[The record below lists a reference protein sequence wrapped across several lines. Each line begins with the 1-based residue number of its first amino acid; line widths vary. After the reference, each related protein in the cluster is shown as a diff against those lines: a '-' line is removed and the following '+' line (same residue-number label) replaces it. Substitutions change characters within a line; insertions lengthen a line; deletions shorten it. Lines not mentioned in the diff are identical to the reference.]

1 MFRLPCKNKHPTYS
15 LSYCAT
21 VKELAMRKLANR
33 RHLGH
38 YPFRTRK
45 ENTMCG
51 IMGITGR
58 ANAIPN
64 VVAGLRALEYRGYD
78 SVGMVWQDGKTLASK
93 HVVGR
98 VDAIDAVLPAGLS
111 STCALGHTRWA
122 THGAPTEY
130 NAHPHFDTKRTIAVV
145 HNGIIDNYTKLR
157 AELEEQGVLFASDT
171 DTESIAHLIARE
183 YQGDLVAAVEKVL
196 PMLEGVY
203 ALGVMAQDQPGLLV
217 GARKGSPLTV
227 GFGDNMYML
236 ASDVVPF
243 LSHTRKAC
251 YLDDGQIAVLTP
263 TSCTIRQDGAPV
275 SPTITTIEWNAEDAS
290 KEGYEHY
297 MLKEIHEQPKALK
310 TLISSR
316 LTLPES
322 GMPEIRVPDGDIPDE
337 ALDGIQRIVLLAHG
351 TAYHAAMVGR
361 LLIERVAR
369 IPCFP
374 EYASD
379 FRYRN
384 PIMEP
389 GTLYVVVTQSGETID
404 TLSALRLVKECGYP
418 SLALVNVPSSTIARE
433 ATYVSPL
440 MAGPEIGVASTK
452 AFTSMIAALY
462 LLALRLGIRR
472 GTEPVETLRRRAG
485 DLMKVS
491 ARMHEVLLKADA
503 IKEIALRYTDQ
514 DHFMF
519 LGRGTGWPL
528 AMEGALKLKEI
539 SYIHAEGM
547 NSSEI
552 KHGPLALVDE
562 KMPVLFITLKGERYD
577 RLLSNMNEVKAR
589 KGRILAIIS
598 QDDEEIHQHA
608 DDVFRIHDDCGVMN
622 SILCSVPLQLLAY
635 HAAVAR
641 NCDVDKPKNLAKSV
655 TVE

>member
-1 MFRLPCKNKHPTYS
+1 
-15 LSYCAT
+15 
-21 VKELAMRKLANR
+21 
-33 RHLGH
+33 
-38 YPFRTRK
+38 
-45 ENTMCG
+45 MCG

-58 ANAIPN
+58 ENAVPGVI
-64 VVAGLRALEYRGYD
+64 AGLRALEYRGYD
-78 SVGMVWQDGKTLASK
+78 SVGIVWQEAEGLRVTR
-93 HVVGR
+93 VVGR
-98 VDAIDAVLPAGLS
+98 VDKLDRELSKDACARA
-111 STCALGHTRWA
+111 ALGHTRWA

-130 NAHPHFDTKRTIAVV
+130 NAHPHCDPAKTIAVV
-145 HNGIIDNYTKLR
+145 HNGIIDNY
-157 AELEEQGVLFASDT
+157 AELREKLEREGALFASDT
-171 DTESIAHLIARE
+171 DTEVIAHLIARA
-183 YQGDLVAAVEKVL
+183 YDGDLVAAVEAAL
-196 PMLEGVY
+196 PGLEGVY
-203 ALGVMAQDQPGLLV
+203 ALGVMARDKPGLLV
-217 GARKGSPLTV
+217 GARKGSPLTI
-227 GFGDNMYML
+227 GFGDGMHML

-243 LSHTRKAC
+243 LNYTRKAM
-251 YLDDGQIAVLTP
+251 YLDDGQVAVLTP
-263 TSCTIRQDGAPV
+263 DSCEVRQNGAV
-275 SPTITTIEWNAEDAS
+275 VRPTISTIEWTAEDAS

-310 TLISSR
+310 NLVGAR
-316 LTLPES
+316 LVLPEQ
-322 GMPEIRVPDGDIPDE
+322 GWPEISVPEGDIPDA
-337 ALDGIQRIVLLAHG
+337 ALDGVQRIVLLAHG

-369 IPCFP
+369 IPCYP

-404 TLSALRLVKECGYP
+404 TLSALRLVKECGHP
-418 SLALVNVPSSTIARE
+418 TLALVNVPSSTIARE
-433 ATYVSPL
+433 AMYVFPL

-462 LLALRLGIRR
+462 ILALRFGMRR
-472 GTEPVETLRRRAG
+472 GTETMENMRRRAG
-485 DLMKVS
+485 DLLRVS
-491 ARMHEVLLKADA
+491 ARMHEVLLRADA
-503 IKEIALRYTDQ
+503 VKEIALKYTDQ
-514 DHFMF
+514 EHFMF
-519 LGRGTGWPL
+519 LGRGAGWPL
-528 AMEGALKLKEI
+528 ALEGALKLKEI

-562 KMPVLFITLKGERYD
+562 KMPALFITLKGERYD
-577 RLLSNMNEVKAR
+577 RLLANMNEVKAR

-622 SILCSVPLQLLAY
+622 SILCSAPLQLLAY

-641 NCDVDKPKNLAKSV
+641 GCDVDKPKNLAKSV